1 MLLLAGVLG
10 AVALFALGAWF
21 RSLIV
26 QDRSTTLAVVLL
38 SLLLLE
44 SVLYGPIDVPR
55 GLFHLYAGSF
65 QIRTLDLIL
74 LVAVIAR
81 LTVPTRRPLDLVSG
95 AWLAF
100 AAWLVLEAYLGRR
113 AGNPSSYIQYEI
125 KTLLYMGVAYVL
137 AQARLD
143 RARDLQLF
151 VRFCKVAAVVAA
163 VLLVT
168 SLAGVQVALGG
179 GLLQGAALGP
189 ISSISATLFP
199 IVGLLALVLFL
210 CTRPLRYDLLLASV
224 VLFATVAAPAQ
235 RASPLQLGVSL
246 LALVLVVPLG
256 RRHLRITLTQFV
268 LGVAAILLVAGCAW
282 VAQLTFT
289 GNRTLPF
296 AHEVGVALHGGAK
309 KLSAQDRVNQI
320 AVARGL
326 IDQQPV
332 LGYGLGKTIV
342 YYEPGFKEFVGTYL
356 THNIL
361 TDLFLRTGAVGAFLF
376 LLAFGLSLNETLLGW
391 RNAALSPQEASFAL
405 VAFAALV
412 GWFTHGMV
420 ESLFEHVRITP
431 FTFALLGLGRAAVRR
446 QAGIAREAVR
456 QRRPTLR
463 AVPNTALLP

>member
-26 QDRSTTLAVVLL
+26 HERSTTLAIVLL

-44 SVLYGPIDVPR
+44 SVLYAPIDVPR

-95 AWLAF
+95 AWLTF

-143 RARDLQLF
+143 RARDLVLF
-151 VRFCKVAAVVAA
+151 TRFCKVAAVIAA
-163 VLLVT
+163 ILLVT
-168 SLAGVQVALGG
+168 SLGGVQLALGK
-179 GLLQGAALGP
+179 GLLQGAVLGP

-210 CTRPLRYDLLLASV
+210 CTRPLRYDLLLSAV

-235 RASPLQLGVSL
+235 RASPLQLAVSL
-246 LALVLVVPLG
+246 LAIVLVVPLG
-256 RRHLRITLTQFV
+256 RRHLRITLTQF
-268 LGVAAILLVAGCAW
+268 LLAVAAILFVAGSAW
-282 VAQLTFT
+282 VAELTVT
-289 GNRTLPF
+289 GNGTLPF
-296 AHEVGVALHGGAK
+296 AHEVRVALHGGQK

-320 AVARGL
+320 TVARGL

-342 YYEPGFKEFVGTYL
+342 YYEPGFKEFVDTYL

-361 TDLFLRTGAVGAFLF
+361 TDLLLRTGAVGAFLF
-376 LLAFGLSLNETLLGW
+376 LLAFWLSLNEALLGW
-391 RNAALSPQEASFAL
+391 RSAALSSQEATFAL
-405 VAFAALV
+405 VAFAVLV

-431 FTFALLGLGRAAVRR
+431 FSFALLGLGRAAVRGH
-446 QAGIAREAVR
+446 AAAARDLFPR
-456 QRRPTLR
+456 RRPSFQ
-463 AVPNTALLP
+463 AVPREPLLP

>member
-1 MLLLAGVLG
+1 MLLLAGVFG

-26 QDRSTTLAVVLL
+26 HERSTTLAVVLL

-74 LVAVIAR
+74 LVAVVAR
-81 LTVPTRRPLDLVSG
+81 LTVRTRRPLDLVSG

-125 KTLLYMGVAYVL
+125 KTLLYMGVGYVL

-143 RARDLQLF
+143 RPRDLALF
-151 VRFCKVAAVVAA
+151 GRFCKVTAVVAA
-163 VLLVT
+163 ILLAT
-168 SLAGVQVALGG
+168 SLGGVQLVLGG
-179 GLLQGAALGP
+179 GLLQGAVLGP

-210 CTRPLRYDLLLASV
+210 CTRPLRYDLLLAAV
-224 VLFATVAAPAQ
+224 VLFGTVAAPAQ
-235 RASPLQLGVSL
+235 RASPLQLAVSL
-246 LALVLVVPLG
+246 LAIVLVVPLG
-256 RRHLRITLTQFV
+256 RRHLRITTTQFA
-268 LGVAAILLVAGCAW
+268 LGVAAIVFVAGGAW
-282 VAQLTFT
+282 VAQLTIT
-289 GNRTLPF
+289 GNGTLPF
-296 AHEVGVALHGGAK
+296 AHEIGVALHGGQK
-309 KLSAQDRVNQI
+309 KLSAQDRLNQI
-320 AVARGL
+320 AAARSQ
-326 IDQQPV
+326 IDREPV

-342 YYEPGFKEFVGTYL
+342 YYEPGFKQFIDTYL

-361 TDLFLRTGAVGAFLF
+361 TDLLLRTGAVGAFLF
-376 LLAFGLSLNETLLGW
+376 LLAFWLSLNEALLGW
-391 RNAALSPQEASFAL
+391 RSAELSAQEAAFAL
-405 VAFAALV
+405 VAFAVLV

-446 QAGIAREAVR
+446 HATAAHEVV
-456 QRRPTLR
+456 QRRSPTLR
-463 AVPNTALLP
+463 AAPGAAVLP